1 MKSGSLR
8 VYGFYKLNPKHSIIL
23 IDNILMLLR

>member
-1 MKSGSLR
+1 MKSGSLG
-8 VYGFYKLNPKHSIIL
+8 VYGFCKLNPEYSIIL